1 METEWFALIDG
12 DVLLLLR
19 STIRSVWTLEL
30 ALLLWRTGD
39 RAWRPRELVSELRAS
54 EGAINEGL
62 ERLLV
67 NGLVQRSLDA
77 YRFDSSPRNT
87 DLIQRLEILNRERP
101 VTVREAM
108 FKGNDAVQSFADAFK
123 LKKD

>member
-1 METEWFALIDG
+1 MIDG

-19 STIRSVWTLEL
+19 TTIRSVWTLEL

-39 RAWRPRELVSELRAS
+39 RAWRPGELVSELRAS

-67 NGLVQRSLDA
+67 DGLVQRSLDA
-77 YRFDSSPRNT
+77 YRFDASPRNT
-87 DLIQRLEILNRERP
+87 DLIERLEILNRERP

>member
-1 METEWFALIDG
+1 MIES

-19 STIRSVWTLEL
+19 TTIRSVWTLEL
-30 ALLLWRTGD
+30 ALLLWRTRD

-67 NGLVQRSLDA
+67 DGLVQRDLDA
-77 YRFDSSPRNT
+77 YRFDGSQRNMA
-87 DLIQRLEILNRERP
+87 LIERLDVLNRERP
-101 VTVREAM
+101 VTVLEAM
-108 FKGNDAVQSFADAFK
+108 FKRHDAVQSFADAFK